1 MRMHITSNSLKPAAG
16 ALALTLF
23 IMAPSMGGCGGHR
36 VARLG
41 ADAPSTMSL
50 TSSAQFEVG
59 NTPK

>member
-1 MRMHITSNSLKPAAG
+1 MHITSKSLKPAAG

-36 VARLG
+36 VAKLVG
-41 ADAPSTMSL
+41 AAPSTMSV
-50 TSSAQFEVG
+50 TTSAQFEVG